1 MIIKNLINNEVI
13 YVINKYE
20 QISFLP
26 NNNSKR
32 VKDKDD
38 DNTILSK
45 ILTCLSR
52 KSNGKIKYKMKDEA
66 NTERPRAG
74 VQPIYTNM

>member
-45 ILTCLSR
+45 ILTCLRR
-52 KSNGKIKYKMKDEA
+52 KSNGKIKDKMKDIVHYEK
-66 NTERPRAG
+66 
-74 VQPIYTNM
+74 QK